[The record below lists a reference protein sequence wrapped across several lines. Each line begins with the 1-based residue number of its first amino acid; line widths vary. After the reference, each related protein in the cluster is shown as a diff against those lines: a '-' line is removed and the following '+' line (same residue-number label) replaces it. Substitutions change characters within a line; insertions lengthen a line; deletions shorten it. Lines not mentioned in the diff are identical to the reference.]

1 MTTSYIDI
9 ESLFE
14 SRKNNPLFN
23 TSYPI
28 SPKDWA
34 GYSVSRELPFEAI
47 KPMAFYVH
55 IPFCKQICSF
65 CEYTRICVPS
75 KEMQFRYIKAL
86 ISDIQRFIRQYPEIK
101 LYGFDIGGGT
111 PTSLCDEAFAM
122 LLNEYQNLI
131 SRVLL
136 TADYEPSIEAT
147 FQTLSDEKI
156 SVIGN
161 AGISRISL
169 GIQSGVESVVNPLHR
184 QNVDETAMKE
194 TIDKIHASKIKK
206 LNLDLMYGLPGQTAD
221 TICKDLETISFL
233 NPEQV
238 TVYEFRTN
246 QVGSAFSVNS
256 ETSYEQYCL
265 LYDGLIRLGYKSNFG
280 QNTFSKDAGDYGVS
294 SYLRHRMLDGW
305 QYKGFGISAQSMSMS
320 GLSYNIGKNDG
331 SILTRIGFN
340 VSYEPNIYYSL
351 PKQELLAKFIAISG
365 YSGGFSLP
373 TANQIMDGQFVSIYT
388 DVLKFLS
395 DKNLIT
401 CSGDRIQISKEGFR
415 YYGAILSLF
424 YPINNIKAYANNQN
438 SSYLHK

>member
-1 MTTSYIDI
+1 MTTTYTDI
-9 ESLFE
+9 ERLFE
-14 SRKNNPLFN
+14 SRKDNPLFN

-28 SPKDWA
+28 SPKDWS
-34 GYSVSRELPFEAI
+34 GHSVSGELPFEEI
-47 KPMAFYVH
+47 KPVAFYVH

-75 KEMQFRYIKAL
+75 KEMQFTYIKTL
-86 ISDIQRFIRQYPEIK
+86 ISDIERFIRQYPGIKK

-111 PTSLCDEAFAM
+111 PTSLCDEAFSM
-122 LLNEYQNLI
+122 LLEEYQNVI
-131 SRVLL
+131 SHIPL
-136 TADYEPSIEAT
+136 TPDFEPSIEAT

-156 SVIGN
+156 SAIGN

-169 GIQSGVESVVNPLHR
+169 GIQSVVESVVNPLHR
-184 QNVDETAMKE
+184 QNVDATAMKE
-194 TIDKIHASKIKK
+194 AIDKIHATKIKK
-206 LNLDLMYGLPGQTAD
+206 VNLDLMYGLPGQTAN
-221 TICKDLETISFL
+221 TIRKDLETISFL

-246 QVGSAFSVNS
+246 QVGSAFSTNS

-265 LYDGLIRLGYKSNFG
+265 LYNGLIRLGYKSDFG
-280 QNTFSKDAGDYGVS
+280 QNTFSKDVGDYGVS

-305 QYKGFGISAQSMSMS
+305 QYKGFGISAQSMSMN

-331 SILTRIGFN
+331 SILKRIGFN
-340 VSYEPNIYYSL
+340 DSYEPNVYYSL

-373 TANQIMDGQFVSIYT
+373 IANQIMDGIFVSKFA
-388 DVLKFLS
+388 DVLKFLT

-401 CSGDRIQISKEGFR
+401 CSRERIQISKEGFR
-415 YYGAILSLF
+415 YYGAILSMF
-424 YPINNIKAYANNQN
+424 YPLNNIEA
-438 SSYLHK
+438 

>member
-1 MTTSYIDI
+1 MTTSYTDI

-28 SPKDWA
+28 SPKDWVE
-34 GYSVSRELPFEAI
+34 YSVFGELPFEAI
-47 KPMAFYVH
+47 KPIAFYGH
-55 IPFCKQICSF
+55 IPFCEQICSF

-75 KEMQFRYIKAL
+75 KEMQFRYIKNL
-86 ISDIQRFIRQYPEIK
+86 ISDIERFIRHYPGIK

-111 PTSLCDEAFAM
+111 PTSLCEEAFSM
-122 LLNEYQNLI
+122 LLEKYQNII
-131 SRVLL
+131 SHIPL
-136 TADYEPSIEAT
+136 TPDFEPSIEAT

-156 SVIGN
+156 SAIAN

-169 GIQSGVESVVNPLHR
+169 GILSVVESVVNPLHR
-184 QNVDETAMKE
+184 QNVDATAMKE
-194 TIDKIHASKIKK
+194 TIDKIHATKIKK
-206 LNLDLMYGLPGQTAD
+206 VNLDLMYGLPGQTAD
-221 TICKDLETISFL
+221 TIRKDMETISFL

-256 ETSYEQYCL
+256 ETFYEQYCL
-265 LYDGLIRLGYKSNFG
+265 VYDGLIRLGYKSDFG
-280 QNTFSKDAGDYGVS
+280 QNTFSKDTGDYGVS

-305 QYKGFGISAQSMSMS
+305 QYKGFGISAQSMSMN

-331 SILTRIGFN
+331 SVLKRISFN
-340 VSYEPNIYYSL
+340 DSYEPSIYYSL

-373 TANQIMDGQFVSIYT
+373 IANQIMDGKFVSIYA
-388 DVLKFLS
+388 DMLKFLS
-395 DKNLIT
+395 DENLIT
-401 CSGDRIQISKEGFR
+401 CSGERIQISKEGFR
-415 YYGAILSLF
+415 YYGAILSMF
-424 YPINNIKAYANNQN
+424 YPLNNIEAYANNHIL
-438 SSYLHK
+438 SYLPK